1 MSKKNKQ
8 SNSLSQIRRRFHER
22 FGIKGLGLITENS
35 DNEIRIIER
44 KNTDANKLKTV
55 IINNLNTNK
64 ISETIRIE
72 KIWQVNLETMIQEN
86 KLGLGVSQQSSTCE
100 CVLIILTKSDQNENY
115 NMNICL
121 IELKNNI
128 NNSDDLRMF
137 KQLVGKISSNMNI
150 MYLFLTLNNHNN
162 PDKGY
167 EGKDIKVNF
176 KGIIFYNKATINEN
190 QDQFPSPTDLPTERN
205 LLDILLKRNSE
216 YNPLVIKTFLNDKD
230 TIGIKFFKNPNEDT
244 DEMEVSIQDLIT

>member
-8 SNSLSQIRRRFHER
+8 TNNLPEIRRRFHKNFLTGELVTEIN
-22 FGIKGLGLITENS
+22 FLYEDEIT
-35 DNEIRIIER
+35 IIEP
-44 KNTDANKLKTV
+44 KNTDDNKLKTV
-55 IINNLNTNK
+55 IINSLNTDK

-72 KIWQVNLETMIQEN
+72 KIWRVNLENIIQEN

-100 CVLIILTKSDQNENY
+100 CVLIILTKSDQDKHY
-115 NMNICL
+115 NMNIFL

-128 NNSDDLRMF
+128 NNSDNLRVF
-137 KQLVGKISSNMNI
+137 KKLVGKISSNMNI

-167 EGKDIKVNF
+167 EGKDIKINF
-176 KGIIFYNKATINEN
+176 KGIIFYNKAIINGN
-190 QDQFPSPTDLPTERN
+190 QDQSPTELITERD
-205 LLDILLKRNSE
+205 LLKILLENNSQ

-230 TIGIKFFKNPNEDT
+230 KIGIKFFKNPNEDT
-244 DEMEVSIQDLIT
+244 DEMEISIQDLIT